1 MPIYTREMLQTQKL
15 PWVDID
21 DYEFFVL
28 GRTPGHARPAANGGP
43 ANGHTPFWG
52 TYQLAPDPTF
62 RELKP
67 TTPRERVIVLHGEVS
82 VESELGRFTLKRR
95 DFVEIPQS
103 GARVTNIGTSS
114 AELARIAGHWTQVIR
129 NEICL
134 FRPDKPCDYHFH
146 DGDEY
151 WMVFR
156 GHFTLN
162 YDGKKYDMRPGLMM
176 AAGMGFE
183 HGSVNPEEH
192 FEAVVMAMGL
202 EGQKRDGHLN
212 REMHGEPVKNRDVP
226 ESATQ
231 AFRQAERQ
239 TASASV

>member
-1 MPIYTREMLQTQKL
+1 MPIYTRETLKTEKL

-21 DYEFFVL
+21 DFEFFCL
-28 GRTPGHARPAANGGP
+28 GRPTANAGLAQQP
-43 ANGHTPFWG
+43 TNGNSHTPYWG
-52 TYQLAPDPTF
+52 TATQAPEPLS

-67 TTPRERVIVLHGEVS
+67 TSLRERLVVLHGEVS

-95 DFVEIPQS
+95 DFVEVPES
-103 GARVTNIGTSS
+103 GMHVTSVGTSS
-114 AELARIAGHWTQVIR
+114 AELARIAGHWKQVIR

-134 FRPDKPCDYHFH
+134 FRPDRPCDYHYH

-162 YDGKKYDMRPGLMM
+162 YDGNEYELRPGSML

-183 HGSVNPEEH
+183 HGSVAPEEH
-192 FEAVVMAMGL
+192 FEAVVIATQL
-202 EGQKRDGHLN
+202 EGQNRDGHLVRDMHGDPIKN
-212 REMHGEPVKNRDVP
+212 REVP
-226 ESATQ
+226 DSAMQ
-231 AFRQAERQ
+231 AFRKKVPIA
-239 TASASV
+239 